1 MLGEREREGMEKV
14 RQLALTTL
22 GVRNDQERSGTALYA
37 RDAICF
43 LLRQQGYPYQLIG
56 RFVRRDHSSVIAAVN
71 RVITRMSNS
80 PPYNGIIHRLRAK
93 VLALGPLAELEQA
106 VAVEPDEANS
116 RVRES
121 RQSLQQPPHRP
132 QQP

>member
-71 RVITRMSNS
+71 RVITRMNNS

-93 VLALGPLAELEQA
+93 VLALGPLAELLAE
-106 VAVEPDEANS
+106 EELDGANS

-121 RQSLQQPPHRP
+121 RQIRQQPPHRP
-132 QQP
+132 QQL